1 MLLKICAVGVMML
14 GAGTLGVLLGHCAG
28 LGGDL
33 YGSPGLA
40 VQVHRHSLWMWGGL
54 VALCCVTMSLP
65 FILVQTW
72 MISVSCVL
80 CAE

>member
-1 MLLKICAVGVMML
+1 MLLKMFAVGVMMFGGGLL
-14 GAGTLGVLLGHCAG
+14 GLLLGHCAG

-40 VQVHRHSLWMWGGL
+40 AQVHRHSLWMWGGL
-54 VALCCVTMSLP
+54 VALCCVAMALP
-65 FILVQTW
+65 VLLVYGGI
-72 MISVSCVL
+72 ISASCVL